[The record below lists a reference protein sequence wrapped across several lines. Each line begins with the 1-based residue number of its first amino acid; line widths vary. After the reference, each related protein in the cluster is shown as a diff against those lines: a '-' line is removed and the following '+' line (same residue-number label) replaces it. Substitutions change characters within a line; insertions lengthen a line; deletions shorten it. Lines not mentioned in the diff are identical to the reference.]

1 MQKCFL
7 IIYFFA
13 SITFAQSY
21 GVGEAKLE
29 LIANNFQFVEGPL
42 WNDSFGLLF
51 SDIPAD
57 KVYRWTEKDSIS
69 VFLNP
74 SSNSN
79 GLMYDF
85 TGRLILA
92 QTGLRR
98 VARMESDGSQTSL
111 ADIYSG
117 KKLNSPND
125 LALKS
130 DGSIFFTDPPFN
142 IPTGQHQELTFSGV
156 FRISPA
162 GDLQLLDSM
171 LSLPN
176 GICFSPDETKL
187 YVNDSQKRI
196 IYVWDVVDD
205 STVPNKNVFATIT
218 PDGYADG
225 MKTDNEGNL
234 FCAGPLG
241 VWVFSPEG
249 KILDTILI
257 PGQTSNCNW
266 GNKERNILFVTAG
279 NNIYKITLGYS
290 TDNKKE
296 MK

>member
-1 MQKCFL
+1 MQKCLL
-7 IIYFFA
+7 IFFSIA
-13 SITFAQSY
+13 SLTFAQTY
-21 GVGEAKLE
+21 DVGKTKLE

-42 WNDSFGLLF
+42 WNDSLGLLF
-51 SDIPAD
+51 SDIPAN

-69 VFLNP
+69 VFINL

-79 GLMYDF
+79 GLMYDL
-85 TGRLILA
+85 TGKLILA

-98 VARMESDGSQTSL
+98 VARIESDGSQTSL
-111 ADIYSG
+111 AATFNG
-117 KKLNSPND
+117 RKLNSPND

-142 IPTGQHQELTFSGV
+142 IPTGQNKELTFSGI
-156 FRISPA
+156 FRINPK
-162 GDLQLLDSM
+162 GDLQLLDSS

-196 IYVWDVVDD
+196 IYVWDVVND
-205 STVPNKNVFATIT
+205 SAIANKNVFATIT

-234 FCAGPLG
+234 FCTGPLG

-249 KILDTILI
+249 KILDTILV

-266 GNKERNILFVTAG
+266 GDKEKKILFVTAG
-279 NNIYKITLGYS
+279 NNIYKITFAYP
-290 TDNKKE
+290 TDSKK
-296 MK
+296 K